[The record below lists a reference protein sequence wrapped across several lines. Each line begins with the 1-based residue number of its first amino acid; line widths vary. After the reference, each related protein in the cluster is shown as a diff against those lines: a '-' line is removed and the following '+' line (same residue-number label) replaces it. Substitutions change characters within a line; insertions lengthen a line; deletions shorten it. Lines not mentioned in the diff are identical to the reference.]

1 MKFLTVDEAADAL
14 AAGEAVVM
22 PTDTVY
28 GVGVAVDAMDDPG
41 VLFRLKGRP
50 AGKAVAW
57 LVEGPAA
64 LDRYGAGVHPWV
76 HRLARR
82 FWPGGLTLV
91 VRASEAV
98 PPAFRSPEGTIGLRM
113 PASPEVLALIRAV
126 GCPLAV
132 TSANLSGAPAT
143 AVPELL
149 DGDLV
154 SRTAGVLEG
163 PCGAS
168 GGGLA
173 STVIDCTTVKPSV
186 LRCGPVSSRD
196 LEECSHD

>member
-1 MKFLTVDEAADAL
+1 MKFLSVEAAAAAL
-14 AAGEAVVM
+14 AAGEVVVM

-28 GVGVAVDAMDDPG
+28 GVGVAVGAVSDPG
-41 VLFRLKGRP
+41 VLFRLKGRDDAKP
-50 AGKAVAW
+50 VAW

-64 LDRYGAGVHPWV
+64 LDRFGTAVHPWV

-91 VRASEAV
+91 VPASEAV
-98 PPAFRSPEGTIGLRM
+98 PAPFRSPEGTIGLRM

-132 TSANLSGAPAT
+132 TSANLSGAPA
-143 AVPELL
+143 AALPELL

-154 SRTAGVLEG
+154 SRTAGVLG
-163 PCGAS
+163 GACGVS

-186 LRCGPVSSRD
+186 LRCGPISSRD

>member
-1 MKFLTVDEAADAL
+1 MRFLNTQEAAAAL

-28 GVGVAVDAMDDPG
+28 GLGVAVGAVDDPG
-41 VLFRLKGRP
+41 LLFRLKERP

-57 LVEGPAA
+57 LVEGPQA
-64 LDRYGAGVHPWV
+64 LDRYGIGVHPWV
-76 HRLARR
+76 HRLACR

-98 PPAFRSPEGTIGLRM
+98 PPAFRSPDGTIGLRM
-113 PASPEVLALIRAV
+113 PAAPEVLALIAAA
-126 GCPLAV
+126 GSPLAV
-132 TSANLSGAPAT
+132 TSANLSGAPAP

-149 DGDLV
+149 DAGLV

-163 PCGAS
+163 VCRA
-168 GGGLA
+168 GGDGLA
-173 STVIDCTTVKPSV
+173 STVVDCTSAAPSV
-186 LRCGPVSSRD
+186 LRCGPISSRD
-196 LEECSHD
+196 VEECSHD

>member
-1 MKFLTVDEAADAL
+1 MRFLNTQEAAAAL

-28 GVGVAVDAMDDPG
+28 GLGVAVGAVDDPG
-41 VLFRLKGRP
+41 LLFRLKGRP

-57 LVEGPAA
+57 LVEGPRA

-91 VRASEAV
+91 VRASEEV

-113 PASPEVLALIRAV
+113 PASPEALALIAAV
-126 GCPLAV
+126 GSPLAV
-132 TSANLSGAPAT
+132 TSANLSGAPA
-143 AVPELL
+143 ASVPELL
-149 DGDLV
+149 DIDLV
-154 SRTAGVLEG
+154 ARTAGVLEG
-163 PCGAS
+163 ACGA
-168 GGGLA
+168 GGDGLA
-173 STVIDCTTVKPSV
+173 STVIDCTAAEPSV
-186 LRCGPVSSRD
+186 LRCGPISSRD

>member
-1 MKFLTVDEAADAL
+1 MKNPKTLKHSLTREQTKLERRAKRLYAL
-14 AAGEAVVM
+14 AACFLLAVTALAVPALAADDPLAVVQKLS
-22 PTDTVY
+22 D
-28 GVGVAVDAMDDPG
+28 
-41 VLFRLKGRP
+41 FI
-50 AGKAVAW
+50 
-57 LVEGPAA
+57 
-64 LDRYGAGVHPWV
+64 
-76 HRLARR
+76 
-82 FWPGGLTLV
+82 F
-91 VRASEAV
+91 S
-98 PPAFRSPEGTIGLRM
+98 
-113 PASPEVLALIRAV
+113 LIRAV

-132 TSANLSGAPAT
+132 TSANLSGAPAA

-196 LEECSHD
+196 IEECSHD

>member
-1 MKFLTVDEAADAL
+1 MKFLSVEAAAAAL
-14 AAGEAVVM
+14 AAGEVVVM

-28 GVGVAVDAMDDPG
+28 GVGVAVDAVSDPG
-41 VLFRLKGRP
+41 VLFRLKGRDDAKP
-50 AGKAVAW
+50 VAW

-64 LDRYGAGVHPWV
+64 LDRFGTAVHPWV

-98 PPAFRSPEGTIGLRM
+98 PAPFRSAAGTIGLRM

-132 TSANLSGAPAT
+132 TSANPSGAAAPS
-143 AVPELL
+143 VSGQL
-149 DGDLV
+149 DRDLV
-154 SRTAGVLEG
+154 ARTAGVLEG
-163 PCGAS
+163 ACGQ
-168 GGGLA
+168 GGVA
-173 STVIDCTTVKPSV
+173 STVVDGTGGRPTI
-186 LRCGPVSSRD
+186 LRTGPIAPTD
-196 LEECSHD
+196 LEGASHER

>member
-1 MKFLTVDEAADAL
+1 MKFLTVDEAAGAL

-28 GVGVAVDAMDDPG
+28 GVGVAVDAVDDPG
-41 VLFRLKGRP
+41 
-50 AGKAVAW
+50 GKAVAW

-132 TSANLSGAPAT
+132 TSANLSGAPAA